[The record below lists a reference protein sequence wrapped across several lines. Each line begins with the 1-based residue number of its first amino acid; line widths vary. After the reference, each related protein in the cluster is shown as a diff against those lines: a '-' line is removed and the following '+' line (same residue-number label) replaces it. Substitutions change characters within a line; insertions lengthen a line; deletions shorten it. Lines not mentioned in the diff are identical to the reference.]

1 MACGH
6 YYYGDATTVE
16 PRFAG
21 RSGQRAN
28 WVVHAMAG
36 IPFAANK
43 HQKIRCANAFTGV
56 VTGFASRPGYVVLRV
71 NKSRRVKLQ
80 AALKG
85 ILETGELTST
95 DAASIG
101 GSCISRR

>member
-1 MACGH
+1 
-6 YYYGDATTVE
+6 
-16 PRFAG
+16 
-21 RSGQRAN
+21 
-28 WVVHAMAG
+28 MAG
-36 IPFAANK
+36 IPFAAKTHEN
-43 HQKIRCANAFTGV
+43 IRCANAFTGV
-56 VTGFASRPGYVVLRV
+56 VTDFASRPGYVALRV